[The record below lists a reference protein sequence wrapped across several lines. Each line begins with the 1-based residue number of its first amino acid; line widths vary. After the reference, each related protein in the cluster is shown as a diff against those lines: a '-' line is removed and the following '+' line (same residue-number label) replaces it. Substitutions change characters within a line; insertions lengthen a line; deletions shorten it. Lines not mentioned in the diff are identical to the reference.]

1 MRAIQTRAGVEKART
16 IQKKKTAPSSHLPP
30 ELWDNMSCKDRH
42 VWSSINRVHPLVIA
56 SRRAKRHERAD
67 VKSEIDDFYRI
78 SAEFPTLA
86 PDEIADI
93 QIKRELARRLNAAE
107 NKWKDLEELSTGQ
120 VDDMGICREIGENVQ
135 QTQ

>member
-1 MRAIQTRAGVEKART
+1 
-16 IQKKKTAPSSHLPP
+16 
-30 ELWDNMSCKDRH
+30 MSCKDRH

-56 SRRAKRHERAD
+56 SRRAKRHEKAD
-67 VKSEIDDFYRI
+67 VKSEIDDRI
-78 SAEFPTLA
+78 SDSCTCRNAE
-86 PDEIADI
+86 I